1 MKTITITKDEYKNA
15 VAEAI
20 LDMAIGDNSTN
31 DKKMAL
37 LEIVVSSKF
46 ASVLEA
52 KLSGEDKDEYAY
64 SYIPSWA
71 VDWRQRSECNHGT
84 FAI

>member
-1 MKTITITKDEYKNA
+1 MT
-15 VAEAI
+15 
-20 LDMAIGDNSTN
+20 LGDNSTN

-52 KLSGEDKDEYAY
+52 KLFGESDDE
-64 SYIPSWA
+64 
-71 VDWRQRSECNHGT
+71 
-84 FAI
+84 

>member
-15 VAEAI
+15 VGEAI
-20 LDMAIGDNSTN
+20 LDMTIGDNSTN

-52 KLSGEDKDEYAY
+52 KLFGEDDDE
-64 SYIPSWA
+64 
-71 VDWRQRSECNHGT
+71 
-84 FAI
+84 

>member
-20 LDMAIGDNSTN
+20 LDMTIGDNSTN

-46 ASVLEA
+46 GSVLEA
-52 KLSGEDKDEYAY
+52 KLFGEDKDE
-64 SYIPSWA
+64 
-71 VDWRQRSECNHGT
+71 
-84 FAI
+84 

>member
-15 VAEAI
+15 VGEAI
-20 LDMAIGDNSTN
+20 VDMTIGDNSTN

-52 KLSGEDKDEYAY
+52 KLFGEDDDE
-64 SYIPSWA
+64 
-71 VDWRQRSECNHGT
+71 
-84 FAI
+84 

>member
-20 LDMAIGDNSTN
+20 LDMTIGDNSTN

-52 KLSGEDKDEYAY
+52 KLFGEDKGE
-64 SYIPSWA
+64 
-71 VDWRQRSECNHGT
+71 
-84 FAI
+84 

>member
-1 MKTITITKDEYKNA
+1 MKTITITKDEYKRA

-20 LDMAIGDNSTN
+20 IDMTTGDDSTK
-31 DKKMAL
+31 DAKIVL

-52 KLSGEDKDEYAY
+52 KLFGEDKDE
-64 SYIPSWA
+64 
-71 VDWRQRSECNHGT
+71 
-84 FAI
+84 

>member
-15 VAEAI
+15 VGEVI
-20 LDMAIGDNSTN
+20 VDMTIGDNSTN

-52 KLSGEDKDEYAY
+52 KLFGEDKYE
-64 SYIPSWA
+64 
-71 VDWRQRSECNHGT
+71 
-84 FAI
+84 

>member
-1 MKTITITKDEYKNA
+1 MNTITITKDEYKNA
-15 VAEAI
+15 VGEAI
-20 LDMAIGDNSTN
+20 VDMTIGDNSTN

-52 KLSGEDKDEYAY
+52 KLFGEDKDE
-64 SYIPSWA
+64 
-71 VDWRQRSECNHGT
+71 
-84 FAI
+84 

>member
-15 VAEAI
+15 VGEVI
-20 LDMAIGDNSTN
+20 VDMTIGDNSTN

-52 KLSGEDKDEYAY
+52 KLFGEDKDE
-64 SYIPSWA
+64 
-71 VDWRQRSECNHGT
+71 
-84 FAI
+84 

>member
-15 VAEAI
+15 AGEAI
-20 LDMAIGDNSTN
+20 VDMTIGDNSTN

-46 ASVLEA
+46 ATVLEA
-52 KLSGEDKDEYAY
+52 KLFGEGDDE
-64 SYIPSWA
+64 
-71 VDWRQRSECNHGT
+71 
-84 FAI
+84 

>member
-1 MKTITITKDEYKNA
+1 MKTITITKDEYKRA

-20 LDMAIGDNSTN
+20 LDMTIGDNSTN

-46 ASVLEA
+46 ASALEA
-52 KLSGEDKDEYAY
+52 KLFGEDDDE
-64 SYIPSWA
+64 
-71 VDWRQRSECNHGT
+71 
-84 FAI
+84 

>member
-1 MKTITITKDEYKNA
+1 MKTITITKDEYKRA

-20 LDMAIGDNSTN
+20 LDMTIGDNSTN

-52 KLSGEDKDEYAY
+52 KLFGESDDE
-64 SYIPSWA
+64 
-71 VDWRQRSECNHGT
+71 
-84 FAI
+84 

>member
-1 MKTITITKDEYKNA
+1 MKTITITKDEYKRA
-15 VAEAI
+15 VSEAI
-20 LDMAIGDNSTN
+20 FDMTIGDNSTN

-52 KLSGEDKDEYAY
+52 KLFGEDKDE
-64 SYIPSWA
+64 
-71 VDWRQRSECNHGT
+71 
-84 FAI
+84 

>member
-52 KLSGEDKDEYAY
+52 KLFGESGDE
-64 SYIPSWA
+64 
-71 VDWRQRSECNHGT
+71 
-84 FAI
+84 

>member
-1 MKTITITKDEYKNA
+1 MKTITITKDEYKRA
-15 VAEAI
+15 VADAI
-20 LDMAIGDNSTN
+20 LDITEEDNSTN

-52 KLSGEDKDEYAY
+52 KLFGEDKDE
-64 SYIPSWA
+64 
-71 VDWRQRSECNHGT
+71 
-84 FAI
+84 

>member
-46 ASVLEA
+46 ASALEA
-52 KLSGEDKDEYAY
+52 KLFGEDDDE
-64 SYIPSWA
+64 
-71 VDWRQRSECNHGT
+71 
-84 FAI
+84 